1 MFGCVC
7 VCERE
12 SCVFLK
18 DVLICSRKRC
28 FRVKIIVCEC
38 FYLGAGIVCQV
49 KGRLKK
55 EREKEGD
62 REGDG
67 E

>member
-1 MFGCVC
+1 MF
-7 VCERE
+7 
-12 SCVFLK
+12 FKK

-55 EREKEGD
+55 ESEKEGD